1 MSLKPILKR
10 KINSRDEN
18 DMETKFRLISFLF
31 VIKGSIETV
40 ITVWISSVDHKIV
53 SYQFYFPDFYHCTV
67 IMEMQGFKGKKT

>member
-40 ITVWISSVDHKIV
+40 ITV
-53 SYQFYFPDFYHCTV
+53 
-67 IMEMQGFKGKKT
+67 